1 MQGERLQAT
10 EKHTPPLL
18 TPPECGKLDHRQRCR
33 LCCCLA
39 PRWRRSLLTAFGAN
53 CQGISVEKSCL
64 QVFSRPLTIG
74 KVAIRRSSDQGSTKP
89 TEPAQRPRRTRSG
102 AVGGGRKRRQRRGTK
117 AKGGRTQTQGATK
130 SARTPDKHPA
140 APPAETS
147 QNFLLCERLSR
158 LPELRIIKILRQFLS
173 ATSFAGG
180 VKPAQTGARTE
191 RSPSGEHASRPQPDE
206 KRAAKEERQPRQVG
220 RARAA
225 SPYERRA

>member
-1 MQGERLQAT
+1 MLPVMMSVTFGYIWLFEAAGVQGERLQAT
-10 EKHTPPLL
+10 ENRGVTLL
-18 TPPECGKLDHRQRCR
+18 TPPECGKLDYRQRCR

-53 CQGISVEKSCL
+53 CQGISAEKSCL

-74 KVAIRRSSDQGSTKP
+74 KVAIRAKVGNRG
-89 TEPAQRPRRTRSG
+89 AQSPRTRTRQKGSRNG

-147 QNFLLCERLSR
+147 QNF
-158 LPELRIIKILRQFLS
+158 
-173 ATSFAGG
+173 
-180 VKPAQTGARTE
+180 
-191 RSPSGEHASRPQPDE
+191 
-206 KRAAKEERQPRQVG
+206 
-220 RARAA
+220 
-225 SPYERRA
+225 

>member
-39 PRWRRSLLTAFGAN
+39 PRWRRSLLTAFGGN
-53 CQGISVEKSCL
+53 CQGISDKKSCS
-64 QVFSRPLTIG
+64 QVFLRPLTIG
-74 KVAIRRSSDQGSTKP
+74 KVAIRRSSGQGSTKP
-89 TEPAQRPRRTRSG
+89 TKTTQRPRRSRNG
-102 AVGGGRKRRQRRGTK
+102 AGGGGTKRRQRRGTK
-117 AKGGRTQTQGATK
+117 AKGGRIQTQGATK

-147 QNFLLCERLSR
+147 QNFLLCERLK
-158 LPELRIIKILRQFLS
+158 PPPKLRIIKILRHYLS

-180 VKPAQTGARTE
+180 VKSA
-191 RSPSGEHASRPQPDE
+191 
-206 KRAAKEERQPRQVG
+206 
-220 RARAA
+220 
-225 SPYERRA
+225 

>member
-1 MQGERLQAT
+1 MVQAGKACKAT
-10 EKHTPPLL
+10 ENRGVTLL

-53 CQGISVEKSCL
+53 CQGISDKKTCS
-64 QVFSRPLTIG
+64 QVFLRPLTIG

-89 TEPAQRPRRTRSG
+89 TEPAQRPRGTRSG

-147 QNFLLCERLSR
+147 QNFLLCERLK
-158 LPELRIIKILRQFLS
+158 PPPN
-173 ATSFAGG
+173 FA
-180 VKPAQTGARTE
+180 
-191 RSPSGEHASRPQPDE
+191 
-206 KRAAKEERQPRQVG
+206 
-220 RARAA
+220 
-225 SPYERRA
+225 

>member
-1 MQGERLQAT
+1 MLGDVTGDDVGDIWLFEAVGVQGERLQAT

-18 TPPECGKLDHRQRCR
+18 TPPECGKLDYRQRCR

-89 TEPAQRPRRTRSG
+89 TEPAQRQRGSRSG

-117 AKGGRTQTQGATK
+117 AKGGREQTKGAADKRTHHRQPEAP
-130 SARTPDKHPA
+130 SARG
-140 APPAETS
+140 
-147 QNFLLCERLSR
+147 NF
-158 LPELRIIKILRQFLS
+158 
-173 ATSFAGG
+173 A
-180 VKPAQTGARTE
+180 
-191 RSPSGEHASRPQPDE
+191 
-206 KRAAKEERQPRQVG
+206 
-220 RARAA
+220 
-225 SPYERRA
+225 

>member
-1 MQGERLQAT
+1 MAT
-10 EKHTPPLL
+10 ENRGVTLL
-18 TPPECGKLDHRQRCR
+18 TPPECGKLDYRQRCR

-117 AKGGRTQTQGATK
+117 AKGGRTPTKGAADKRTNPGHAP
-130 SARTPDKHPA
+130 SRAARK
-140 APPAETS
+140 TS
-147 QNFLLCERLSR
+147 QNFLLCERLS
-158 LPELRIIKILRQFLS
+158 PQTSHNINF
-173 ATSFAGG
+173 ATNQYTF
-180 VKPAQTGARTE
+180 
-191 RSPSGEHASRPQPDE
+191 SR
-206 KRAAKEERQPRQVG
+206 RRVFG
-220 RARAA
+220 RR
-225 SPYERRA
+225 